1 MDRVLGGIHD
11 ARALGGPLAGISF
24 VGGVAT
30 AMATARSPYPR
41 PGTEPDAVRRYFSGS
56 ATSARIS
63 AAGQL
68 LSCAALAI
76 FTAPVVRLARQAGRR
91 SHVLEAAAVAGGG
104 LAAATLA
111 TSALASA
118 ALTRERSDLTRVRN
132 LHTLAFLAGGPTHNV
147 GLGVLTGVVG
157 VAGLA
162 TGALPS
168 MLCRACL
175 AVAPLGILSPLSLA
189 AKPAM
194 AVIPLARFPALIL
207 GGIAGAMLAR
217 RRR

>member
-1 MDRVLGGIHD
+1 MARIFSGIYD
-11 ARALGGPLAGISF
+11 ARALGGPLAGMSF

-30 AMATARSPYPR
+30 AMATAREPYPR
-41 PGTEPDAVRRYFSGS
+41 PGAAPDAVHRYFSGS

-68 LSCAALAI
+68 LSGVALAMFI
-76 FTAPVVRLARQAGRR
+76 APVVRLAGQTGRG
-91 SHVLEAAAVAGGG
+91 SSILEATAVTGGG
-104 LAAATLA
+104 LAVATLA

-118 ALTRERSDLTRVRN
+118 ALTREQSDLTRVRN
-132 LHTLAFLAGGPTHNV
+132 LHTLVFLAGGPAHNV

-157 VAGLA
+157 LAGLA

-194 AVIPLARFPALIL
+194 AMIPLARFPALIL
-207 GGIAGAMLAR
+207 SGIAGAMLAR